1 MSVACSEVAA
11 SDILDDVAPRDVPG
25 QSISTSP
32 ALEASSVEAV
42 VHYDVLEQ
50 NVLNVCDSAALAKRA
65 YREAVSAITVVV
77 PEHDVACSRADG
89 NTVVAVL
96 DVVILNCEIG
106 SARCKTVPERPSAPR
121 SF

>member
-50 NVLNVCDSAALAKRA
+50 NVLNVCDGAALAERA
-65 YREAVSAITVVV
+65 HRETVSTIAVVV
-77 PEHDVACSRADG
+77 PEYDVACSRANGD
-89 NTVVAVL
+89 TVVAVL
-96 DVVILNCEIG
+96 DMVVLNCEIG
-106 SARCKTVPERPSAPR
+106 PARGKAVPERPSAPR